1 MERLIL
7 GKGGRSVLK
16 EHPGMIPRL
25 WSGAPEKEARNRG
38 TGEEQRVG
46 DKAQPDSVGVYF
58 ALPVG
63 LFICLTD
70 TYQMLTEPG
79 RLSVGGWTHTMGTST
94 CKSHS
99 SGLNKQERQK

>member
-16 EHPGMIPRL
+16 EHPGMILRL
-25 WSGAPEKEARNRG
+25 WSGAPEKEAGNRE

-58 ALPVG
+58 ALSVG
-63 LFICLTD
+63 LFMCLFNRYVSNVD
-70 TYQMLTEPG
+70 
-79 RLSVGGWTHTMGTST
+79 
-94 CKSHS
+94 
-99 SGLNKQERQK
+99 